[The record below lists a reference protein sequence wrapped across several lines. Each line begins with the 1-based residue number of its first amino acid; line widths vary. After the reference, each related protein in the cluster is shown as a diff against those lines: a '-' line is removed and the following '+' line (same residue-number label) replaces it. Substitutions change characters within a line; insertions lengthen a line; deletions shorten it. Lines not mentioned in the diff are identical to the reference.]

1 MRVRKCAAFVA
12 ALALG
17 AVLAVGA
24 PAGASQPTKKKPLL
38 RILVTNDD
46 GVTAPGIDA
55 LVEALRELPR
65 VKVTVVG
72 PATNQSGTSDK
83 TTPGSLVT
91 TESTTESGYP
101 AVAVPG
107 YPADSVNVALDTGL
121 VKKPHVV
128 ISGVN
133 QGQNLGALTDVSG
146 TVGAARTAARRGI
159 PALAVSQGL
168 GEPPDYAAGAAA
180 AVTWLKEHRKE
191 LERKAPSG
199 DVLLENLNVPTC
211 TVGEMRGVVDAPIAT
226 SADNAI
232 GPSDCA
238 STLTDPVDDIQ
249 AFANGF
255 AVVSTLSTG

>member
-1 MRVRKCAAFVA
+1 MRVRRCSAFVA
-12 ALALG
+12 ALALC

-24 PAGASQPTKKKPLL
+24 PAGASQPAKKKPLL

-83 TTPGSLVT
+83 TTAGSLVT
-91 TESTTESGYP
+91 AESTTESGYP

-107 YPADSVNVALDTGL
+107 YPADSVNVALDAGL

-133 QGQNLGALTDVSG
+133 QGQNLGADLRIRRQVAGSDAQAQDRRGLALGDVILLG
-146 TVGAARTAARRGI
+146 ARR
-159 PALAVSQGL
+159 P
-168 GEPPDYAAGAAA
+168 
-180 AVTWLKEHRKE
+180 
-191 LERKAPSG
+191 
-199 DVLLENLNVPTC
+199 C
-211 TVGEMRGVVDAPIAT
+211 T
-226 SADNAI
+226 SAR
-232 GPSDCA
+232 
-238 STLTDPVDDIQ
+238 
-249 AFANGF
+249 
-255 AVVSTLSTG
+255 